1 MIFGVIYNSWLVGKK
16 AHAPERTIMMESSQ
30 LLGQSYEP
38 DIK

>member
-1 MIFGVIYNSWLVGKK
+1 MKAGIGKK
-16 AHAPERTIMMESSQ
+16 AHTLERTIMMESSQ